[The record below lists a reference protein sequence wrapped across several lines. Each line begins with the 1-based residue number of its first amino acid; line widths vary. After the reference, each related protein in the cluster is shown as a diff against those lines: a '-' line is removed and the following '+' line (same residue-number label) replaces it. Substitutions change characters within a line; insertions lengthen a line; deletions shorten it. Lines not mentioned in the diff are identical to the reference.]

1 MSQTFYFANHT
12 LKHLCSF
19 NNDVSIL
26 TALHGALRSHTGWNT
41 IHDIHV
47 ICHEHYLSVWETYVK
62 GMGFMDL
69 DMVPSILD
77 SVSSPLP
84 GITQCSYIV

>member
-1 MSQTFYFANHT
+1 MPQSFYFANHT
-12 LKHLCSF
+12 LKQLCSF

-26 TALHGALRSHTGWNT
+26 TALHGALTSHTGWNT

-47 ICHEHYLSVWETYVK
+47 ICHEQYLWVWETYVK
-62 GMGFMDL
+62 GLGFMDL

-77 SVSSPLP
+77 SSSPFP
-84 GITQCSYIV
+84 GITQCPYIV